1 MTDELI
7 YELINK
13 LIIEKS
19 MINESIDEVINR
31 LIND

>member
-7 YELINK
+7 YELNNK
-13 LIIEKS
+13 LIIEQS
-19 MINESIDEVINR
+19 MINESIDEVINW